1 MGGAARGTFLRHN
14 AARAYRSSER
24 STTTDSK
31 LLGRTPAFLGVL
43 ILLYTLGTGLTL
55 SQSVEQVEAAALRSH
70 SVAGVVGTIL
80 CFVGM
85 AIVIR
90 QSRQAD

>member
-1 MGGAARGTFLRHN
+1 
-14 AARAYRSSER
+14 
-24 STTTDSK
+24 
-31 LLGRTPAFLGVL
+31 V
-43 ILLYTLGTGLTL
+43 LLYTLGSGLTL
-55 SQSVEQVEAAALRSH
+55 SQSAEQIGAAALRNH

-90 QSRQAD
+90 QSNRTN